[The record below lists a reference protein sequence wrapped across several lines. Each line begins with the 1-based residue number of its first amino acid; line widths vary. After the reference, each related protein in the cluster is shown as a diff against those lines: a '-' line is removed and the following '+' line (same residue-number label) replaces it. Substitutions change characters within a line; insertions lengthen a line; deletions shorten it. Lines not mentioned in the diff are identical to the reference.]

1 MATVDI
7 YFFAD
12 ELVILVV
19 HGVQHDDW
27 VAFYQRCNQRKIKRK
42 RERKKKRERERKRK
56 MKRKIKRTIKRKIKR
71 KNNRKRKNDCF
82 CKRFSF
88 FS

>member
-27 VAFYQRCNQRKIKRK
+27 VAFYQRCNQRKIKR